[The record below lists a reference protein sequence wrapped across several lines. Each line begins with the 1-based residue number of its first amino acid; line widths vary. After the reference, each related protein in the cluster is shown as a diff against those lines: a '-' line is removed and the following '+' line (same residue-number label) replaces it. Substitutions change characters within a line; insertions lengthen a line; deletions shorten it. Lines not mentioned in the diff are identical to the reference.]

1 MPNHADAADRL
12 HNRLIGNLEA
22 RDHRNYATIRL
33 PLADL
38 RRAARSLDARAEGL
52 LVRRDRDPILR
63 DAANREAGQ
72 CRRLAAMLLD
82 LGRRGDDQPR

>member
-1 MPNHADAADRL
+1 MPTDAKATADRL
-12 HNRLIGNLEA
+12 HDRQIGDIED
-22 RDHRNYATIRL
+22 RDRRNHATVTL

-63 DAANREAGQ
+63 DAANREAGH
-72 CRRLAAMLLD
+72 CRRLAVMLLD
-82 LGRRGDDQPR
+82 LARGAN

>member
-1 MPNHADAADRL
+1 MTTDYKTTADRL
-12 HNRLIGNLEA
+12 HDRLIGDIEA
-22 RDHRNYATIRL
+22 NDRRNYATVRM

-52 LVRRDRDPILR
+52 LVRRDRDPVIR
-63 DAANREAGQ
+63 ADTNREAGH

-82 LGRRGDDQPR
+82 LAREAD

>member
-1 MPNHADAADRL
+1 MPNHKDAADKL
-12 HNRLIGNLEA
+12 HDKLIGDIEA
-22 RDHRNYATIRL
+22 RDRRNHATVNL

-63 DAANREAGQ
+63 DAANREAGH

-82 LGRRGDDQPR
+82 VARGVN

>member
-1 MPNHADAADRL
+1 MTTDYKTTADRL
-12 HNRLIGNLEA
+12 HDRLIGDIEA
-22 RDHRNYATIRL
+22 NDRRNHATVTL

-63 DAANREAGQ
+63 DAANREAAH
-72 CRRLAAMLLD
+72 CRRLAALLLD
-82 LGRRGDDQPR
+82 LARGAE

>member
-1 MPNHADAADRL
+1 MSRDYKAKADAIHDRQ
-12 HNRLIGNLEA
+12 IGDLEA
-22 RDHRNYATIRL
+22 RDRRNYATIRL

-52 LVRRDRDPILR
+52 LVRRDRDPVIR
-63 DAANREAGQ
+63 DDTNREAGH

-82 LGRRGDDQPR
+82 LARGAN